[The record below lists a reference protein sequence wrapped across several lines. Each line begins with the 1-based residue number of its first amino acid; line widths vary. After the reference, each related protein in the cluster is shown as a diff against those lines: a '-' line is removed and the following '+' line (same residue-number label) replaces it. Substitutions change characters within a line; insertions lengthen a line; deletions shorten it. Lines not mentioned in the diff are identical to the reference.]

1 MISRFNVLCFLQENR
16 NRYYKVEN
24 CEVMLKSN
32 TIEVLKMWDMQYP
45 TIIYDRKYLKE
56 LAKDVFGLECLAKSS
71 VGGTP
76 SRNGKKQHAPLN
88 PTKLK
93 FMRGKYL
100 ISYFHF
106 AKLLIYVLLLQI
118 YSTVVLETSYLDQE
132 DSRQ

>member
-1 MISRFNVLCFLQENR
+1 
-16 NRYYKVEN
+16 
-24 CEVMLKSN
+24 MLKSN
-32 TIEVLKMWDMQYP
+32 TVEALKIWDMQYP

-76 SRNGKKQHAPLN
+76 SRNVKKQHAPLN

-100 ISYFHF
+100 ILIFTFCQIGNLCTSATDIFTYRTGGDISRSGRFTEIMNKHCNN
-106 AKLLIYVLLLQI
+106 AKKFRFDHGESAP
-118 YSTVVLETSYLDQE
+118 STK
-132 DSRQ
+132 